1 MITLKRFI
9 CPPIMG
15 RGGQGMY
22 IPLHVA
28 PDEIGPNDLCSY
40 AEAHAIEAERDAL
53 RAENEALQKDKERLD
68 WLEKE
73 AKTGACPGLIFDD
86 NKFWAIA
93 ESGFQQLRVCDEPED
108 YTTTFFVE
116 AKAQR
121 ETVREAIDAAMKE
134 E

>member
-1 MITLKRFI
+1 MSYETEGALR
-9 CPPIMG
+9 
-15 RGGQGMY
+15 
-22 IPLHVA
+22 VA
-28 PDEIGPNDLCSY
+28 AY
-40 AEAHAIEAERDAL
+40 EAEKERDVL

-68 WLEKE
+68 WLEKV

-134 E
+134 GK